1 MLGWNGRDE
10 GRGKVAETIR
20 EKEDEI
26 NIKMRMGGRSY
37 QREGR

>member
-20 EKEDEI
+20 EKEDKK
-26 NIKMRMGGRSY
+26 NNKMRKVGREY
-37 QREGR
+37 WWEGR